1 MEFIF
6 ATHNKHKLEEIR
18 LVLGASYKLNGLT
31 DLGFKEEIPEE
42 HETLE
47 QNALQKA
54 WYIYKKLGRSCFA
67 DDTGLE
73 VDALDG
79 RPGVYSARYSR
90 IGDVTFPDME
100 PAAGNIRKLLME
112 MKGLTNREAQFRTVI
127 ALVLEGTEYL
137 FEGMV
142 KGDITLMPSG
152 DKGFGYDPVFRPEGY
167 KETFAQMDLTK
178 KNSISHRARAI
189 QNLVEFLKGMK
200 YVP

>member
-1 MEFIF
+1 M
-6 ATHNKHKLEEIR
+6 
-18 LVLGASYKLNGLT
+18 
-31 DLGFKEEIPEE
+31 GFKEEIPEE

-47 QNALQKA
+47 KNASQKA
-54 WYIYKKLGRSCFA
+54 WYVYQKLRKSCFA

-100 PAAGNIRKLLME
+100 PAAGNIRKLLLE
-112 MKGLTNREAQFRTVI
+112 MKGLNNREAQFRTVI

-137 FEGMV
+137 FEGVV
-142 KGDITLMPSG
+142 KGDITLTSSG
-152 DKGFGYDPVFRPEGY
+152 EKGFGYDPVFRPEGY
-167 KETFAQMDLTK
+167 GETFAQMDLTK
-178 KNSISHRARAI
+178 KNSISHRALAI
-189 QNLVEFLKGMK
+189 QNLVEFLKEMK